1 MDRQTVSRRRFLASV
16 GMAAAA
22 GAVGREARAQAAPAR
37 KVKIGVVGGGFGA
50 GFHWH
55 EDPGCE
61 VAAVSDLLPDR
72 RQNLANRYG
81 CQKTYDSLEE
91 LIEDD
96 SIEAVAVFS
105 GAPDH
110 VRHCVAV
117 MNRGKHVIS
126 AVPAAVT
133 LEECEALIEAKERN
147 GVKYMMAETSYYRFP
162 TITMRRM
169 VEDGGFGEILYSEAE
184 YYHPQIGTAANDLSR
199 WPDKEGNWQRTWR
212 WGFPPMLY
220 PTHSTGFLVG
230 VTRERL
236 VEVSCLGTPGKTE
249 AFLDNAYNS
258 PYCNESALF
267 KTDRGNMFRCN
278 VMWNVWS
285 HGERAQWF
293 GERTAM
299 FMDGWAGQPY
309 TIRTVDGTAVQQ
321 SPNYF
326 DLLPEKMR
334 YDSGHG
340 GSHPFITHEFIQAIL
355 EDREPAVSVYE
366 AVAMTAPGIVAF
378 ESALRGGEQLKV
390 PSFDPA

>member
-1 MDRQTVSRRRFLASV
+1 MSTEPITRRDFIASV
-16 GMAAAA
+16 GLAAAA
-22 GAVGREARAQAAPAR
+22 GAIGGAAVAQEPPAR
-37 KVKIGVVGGGFGA
+37 KVRIGVVGGGFGA

-72 RQNLANRYG
+72 LQNLVNRYG
-81 CQKTYDSLEE
+81 CQKTYGSLEE
-91 LIEDD
+91 LIQDD

-110 VRHCVAV
+110 VRHCTAV
-117 MNRGKHVIS
+117 MNRGKHCIS
-126 AVPAAVT
+126 AVPAALT
-133 LEECEALIEAKERN
+133 LEECEELIDAKVRN
-147 GVKYMMAETSYYRFP
+147 TVKYMMAETSYYRFP

-169 VEDGGFGEILYSEAE
+169 VEDGSFGEILYCEAE

-236 VEVSCLGTPGKTE
+236 VEVSCLGTPGRTE

-258 PYCNESALF
+258 PFANASALF
-267 KTDRGNMFRCN
+267 KTNRGNMFRCN
-278 VMWNVWS
+278 VMWDVWA

-293 GERTAM
+293 GESTALL
-299 FMDGWAGQPY
+299 MDGWAGQPY
-309 TIRTVDGTAVQQ
+309 AVRTADGKAIQQ
-321 SPNYF
+321 ETDYF
-326 DLLPEKMR
+326 QLLPEKMR
-334 YDSGHG
+334 YDTGHG

-355 EDREPAVSVYE
+355 EDREPAVNVYE
-366 AVAMTAPGIVAF
+366 AVAMTAPGIVAH

-390 PSFDPA
+390 PNFDPA